1 MVREKNA
8 SILFVC
14 MGNICRS
21 PMVETVARVELAR
34 AGIAADVA
42 SAGTEGYHIREG
54 ADSRA
59 IEMAEAHGYP
69 LAQHRARQVRAS
81 DFDDFDLVL
90 AMDRVNL
97 RALQRHRPRAD
108 AREAELFLEH
118 VGFDGLDEV
127 PDPYYG
133 GTRDFAH
140 VLDLARRGSALLIAR
155 LSASRSKAR
164 A

>member
-1 MVREKNA
+1 MVREKNT

-21 PMVETVARVELAR
+21 PIVETVARVELAR

-42 SAGTEGYHIREG
+42 SAGTERYHVGER
-54 ADSRA
+54 ADPRA
-59 IEMAEAHGYP
+59 IEIAEANGYP
-69 LAQHRARQVRAS
+69 LAQHRARQVAPD
-81 DFDDFDLVL
+81 DFARFDLVL

-97 RALQRHRPRAD
+97 DALGRHRPRD
-108 AREAELFLEH
+108 ARQPFLFLDH
-118 VGFDGLDEV
+118 VGFDELDEV

-133 GTRDFAH
+133 SRRDCGR
-140 VLDLARRGSALLIAR
+140 VLDLARRGTALLIERLNAR
-155 LSASRSKAR
+155 EDAR